1 MDFYNFESRE
11 LRLLNILEGSQIVK
25 ESYLKSLFSVSLKTI
40 NNDVKAL
47 NGLFKD
53 LAVIRHDKERY
64 SMFIIDLEKY
74 LLRKNEIYKSRIDFN
89 SVKIRMSYIFVKLAT
104 NKSYIMDDL
113 TEEMSISKSTLNS
126 DISKLKQVLKP
137 YRISIES
144 KTNKGIWLEGSEIDI
159 RFCVMENM
167 FRYAY
172 KENLFEISD
181 EARIKEILKK
191 YDVETSLIKSLM
203 KYLTVSI
210 DRYQAGF
217 LVEMNDNDEEILDNY
232 YLSIVDE
239 ISDYIKE
246 KYLIK
251 LPDEEKAFISI
262 CFITSNISINIRK
275 LEDNLD
281 NYTEYN
287 NLVENILNDIE
298 EVYGVNIDRK
308 YVNKEF
314 MYHLFFMIKRIQY
327 GIRSR
332 NELKEKIKEKY
343 VISYKMAKTA
353 SKTIERNY
361 PYKVCDDE
369 VAFLAMY
376 FELFVNNMNSK
387 KSLNALLIS
396 DSSNLCKKLMIQ
408 EIKKQQGGNINITH
422 TSSSELD
429 RNLDE
434 YDFVISTIRKDIDTQ
449 APVIYQDEIL
459 DISYV
464 CRRIDAL
471 RILGKDITLVR
482 GLDSILISSLTEET
496 FYIANSKKTYSENIG
511 NVLDDLYEKNI
522 IDEEFRQTIN
532 QKIKS
537 SASLFTKKIAVPHAV
552 NKSTDDIVVSMIV
565 SKNGTSDY
573 PDLRLIILLGI
584 PEEADSSTL
593 LVRLYEEITT
603 VIRDEKFIEGIGNV
617 EDYHRV
623 VDYFIHN
630 SNNINDIS
638 NGI

>member
-1 MDFYNFESRE
+1 MDFYNFENRE

-25 ESYLKSLFSVSLKTI
+25 ESYLKNLFSVSLKTI
-40 NNDVKAL
+40 NNDVKTL
-47 NGLFKD
+47 NSLFKE
-53 LAVIRHDKERY
+53 LIVIRHDKECY

-74 LLRKNEIYKSRIDFN
+74 LLRKNEIYRSRIDFN

-104 NKSYIMDDL
+104 NKTYIMDNL
-113 TEEMSISKSTLNS
+113 TDEMSISKSTLNN

-144 KTNKGIWLEGSEIDI
+144 KTNKGIWLEGREIDI
-159 RFCVMENM
+159 RFCVMENI
-167 FRYAY
+167 FQYAY

-181 EARIKEILKK
+181 EIRIKEILKK
-191 YDVETSLIKSLM
+191 YKVETSLIKSLM

-217 LVEMNDNDEEILDNY
+217 LVEMNNNDEEILDNY

-239 ISDYIKE
+239 ISNYINE
-246 KYLIK
+246 KYLIEF
-251 LPDEEKAFISI
+251 PDEEKAFISI
-262 CFITSNISINIRK
+262 CFITSNININIRK
-275 LEDNLD
+275 LKDNLD

-287 NLVENILNDIE
+287 NLVEIILNDIE
-298 EVYGVNIDRK
+298 DVYGVNIDRK

-332 NELKEKIKEKY
+332 NELKERIKEKY
-343 VISYKMAKTA
+343 IISYKMAITA
-353 SKTIERNY
+353 GKTIEKKY

-369 VAFLAMY
+369 IAFLAMY
-376 FELFVNNMNSK
+376 FELFVNNMNNK

-422 TSSSELD
+422 ISSSELD
-429 RNLDE
+429 KNIDE
-434 YDFVISTIRKDIDTQ
+434 YDFVISTIGQDINTQ
-449 APVIYQDEIL
+449 VPVIYQDEIL

-464 CRRIDAL
+464 CRRIDTL

-482 GLDSILISSLTEET
+482 GLDSIIISSLTEET
-496 FYIANSKKTYSENIG
+496 FYICNNKKTYSENIE
-511 NVLDDLYEKNI
+511 NILDDLYDKNI
-522 IDEEFRQTIN
+522 IDEEFRQNIN
-532 QKIKS
+532 QKVKS
-537 SASLFTKKIAVPHAV
+537 SASLFTNKIAVPHAI
-552 NKSTDDIVVSMIV
+552 NRSTDDIVVSMIV
-565 SKNGTSDY
+565 LKNGTTDY
-573 PDLRLIILLGI
+573 PYLRLVILLGI
-584 PEEADSSTL
+584 PEEADCSTL

-603 VIRDEKFIEGIGNV
+603 VIRDEKFIEGISNI
-617 EDYHRV
+617 EDYHKV
-623 VDYFIHN
+623 IDYFIHN
-630 SNNINDIS
+630 SNNINNI
-638 NGI
+638 N

>member
-1 MDFYNFESRE
+1 MDFYNFENRE
-11 LRLLNILEGSQIVK
+11 LRLLNILEGSQVVK
-25 ESYLKSLFSVSLKTI
+25 ESYLKNLFSVSLKTI
-40 NNDVKAL
+40 NNDVKNL
-47 NGLFKD
+47 NSLFKE
-53 LAVIRHDKERY
+53 LAVIRHDKESY

-89 SVKIRMSYIFVKLAT
+89 SIKIRMSYIFIKLAT

-113 TEEMSISKSTLNS
+113 AEEMSISKSTLNS

-144 KTNKGIWLEGSEIDI
+144 KTNKGIWLEGREIDI

-181 EARIKEILKK
+181 ESSIKEILKK
-191 YDVETSLIKSLM
+191 YKVERSLIKALM

-210 DRYQAGF
+210 DRCQAGF
-217 LVEMNDNDEEILDNY
+217 LVEMNNNAEEVLDNY
-232 YLSIVDE
+232 YISIVDE
-239 ISDYIKE
+239 ISKYIKE
-246 KYLIK
+246 KYLIE
-251 LPDEEKAFISI
+251 LPEEEKAFISV
-262 CFITSNISINIRK
+262 CFITSNISINIKK
-275 LEDNLD
+275 LENNLD

-287 NLVENILNDIE
+287 NLVESILEDIE

-327 GIRSR
+327 GIHSR
-332 NELKEKIKEKY
+332 NELKERIKEKY
-343 VISYKMAKTA
+343 LISYKMAVTA
-353 SKTIERNY
+353 AKTIEKNY

-369 VAFLAMY
+369 IAFLAMY

-422 TSSSELD
+422 ISSSELD
-429 RNLDE
+429 RDFNE
-434 YDFVISTIRKDIDTQ
+434 YDFVISTIRKDINTQ

-459 DISYV
+459 DIPYV

-482 GLDSILISSLTEET
+482 GLDSIIVSSLSEET
-496 FYIANSKKTYSENIG
+496 FYISNSKKTYFENID
-511 NVLDDLYEKNI
+511 NVLEELYKKDI
-522 IDEEFRQTIN
+522 IDEEFKKDIN
-532 QKIKS
+532 QKIKN

-552 NKSTDDIVVSMIV
+552 NRSTDDIVVSMIV
-565 SKNGTSDY
+565 SKNGTVDY

-584 PEEADSSTL
+584 PEEADSSSL
-593 LVRLYEEITT
+593 LVRLYEEITA
-603 VIRDEKFIEGIGNV
+603 VIRDDKFIEGISNL

-630 SNNINDIS
+630 SNNINNSI
-638 NGI
+638 